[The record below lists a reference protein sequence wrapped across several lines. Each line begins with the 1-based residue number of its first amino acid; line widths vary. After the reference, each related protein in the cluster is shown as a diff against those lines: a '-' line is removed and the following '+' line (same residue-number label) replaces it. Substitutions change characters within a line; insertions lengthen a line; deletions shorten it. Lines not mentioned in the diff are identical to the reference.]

1 MAYLAP
7 IHKPSSIR
15 HAVKLNLLDPDE
27 SCLVVAKANKIEIW
41 AFSGQGLELC
51 FSDSFYGRVS
61 MLAKI
66 RPIGSTTD
74 HLFIGTL
81 RFSYFTV
88 AWNSEL
94 KKLETVNLFENL
106 SDSHMRESQSRDG
119 CLVDPTGQYV
129 MLELFEGVIN
139 LIKVTKPRKGRGD
152 DYLDKAEQIRLSEL
166 KVRAS
171 TFLFTETKQPK
182 IALLYSEG
190 KDGNVRLVTYQ
201 IVDDKGHY
209 SSFNPKKDR
218 ENELD
223 GLDFS
228 CSHLIPV
235 PKGDRGQKRYMVR
248 NSAVPK
254 ALLGGIIVVS
264 ESNMTYL
271 DDESNAVI
279 KYNLEEP
286 SIFVAWEKLD
296 GLNYLLADEYARLF
310 ALTILVDGPEVV
322 GMKIRKLG
330 KTTKASLM
338 VLLSEGLVFIASHEG
353 DSQLVKVDLNSEH
366 EAIVLIQTF
375 PNIGPILDF
384 AVMDIGGLEGENKL
398 NDYSSGQV
406 QLVTGSGANDCGSV
420 RSVRSGVGLEDEGI
434 LENLQGVTGIFSLKS
449 HQESRIMD
457 ILMISMP
464 VETRVFEFS
473 SEGSI
478 EEAHYFKDFNLE
490 ETTLLAMNTING
502 QELQVTPSS
511 VILAGEASK
520 RLKSAEWRP
529 PEGQQITAVSGNFE
543 NLLLALNGTILVSLD
558 IRYELHEVATREIS
572 SGDQVACI
580 FVPDQCLG
588 IGVVGFWRSGS
599 ISILDLHNLNL
610 IQSEGL
616 QKNNDASIPRSV
628 ALVQVLPANI
638 SGPTLFVAMEDGI
651 VLTFKVDPSTFRLSG
666 KKSIALGTQQVQ
678 FFILPQ
684 KNGLSNIFATSEHP
698 SLIYGSEGRIIYS
711 AVTAD
716 NVISVCSFDNKV
728 YADTIIVA
736 TEEEVK
742 ISRIDTQRRT
752 HIRTLPMGVTVRRIA
767 YSPKERVLGLGCIKR
782 ELVRNQETVSCSFV
796 IAEDV
801 LFGQVGREFLLDK
814 SEEVI
819 ECVIQSELHT
829 SHTNSLAERFI
840 VGTSFLEN
848 NESNERGRILIFG
861 IDQSR
866 SPYLITSLNLK
877 CACRR
882 VAILNGHIVAALIK
896 TVVIYSYHETTTNS
910 AYLTKICA
918 YRCST
923 CPIDL
928 AINDNIIAVADL
940 QKSLVLLEYQPA
952 KKEGNPDTLVE
963 IARHYHSYWATA
975 VSHLEDSSYLESD
988 QEGNLIILARNMEG
1002 VTLEDR
1008 RRLELTGEFH
1018 LGEMVNRMQKIQ
1030 VKPTFNAVIIPRAFL
1045 ATTEGSIYLLSTIAP
1060 SAQDLLIR
1068 LQSSIAANI
1077 KTLGNIE
1084 FNSYRSFLN
1093 MDREASE
1100 PYRFIDGELIE
1111 RFLDQDENLQ
1121 NEICKGLGPHVED
1134 IRGLVEELKRLH

>member
-1 MAYLAP
+1 M
-7 IHKPSSIR
+7 PSNSSLVASER
-15 HAVKLNLLDPDE
+15 LT
-27 SCLVVAKANKIEIW
+27 CLRKANKIEVW
-41 AFSGQGLELC
+41 NYSGQGLELYY
-51 FSDSFYGRVS
+51 SDTLYGRVS

-66 RPIGSTTD
+66 RPIGSATD

-81 RFSYFTV
+81 RFKYFTV
-88 AWNSEL
+88 AWNND
-94 KKLETVNLFENL
+94 KRKLETINLLENL

-139 LIKVTKPRKGRGD
+139 FIKITKPKKGRGDD

-171 TFLFTETKQPK
+171 TFLFTETQQPK
-182 IALLYSEG
+182 IAFLYTEG

-254 ALLGGIIVVS
+254 ALLGGVIVVS

-271 DDESNAVI
+271 DDESNAVFR
-279 KYNLEEP
+279 YSLEEP

-296 GLNYLLADEYARLF
+296 GLNYLLADDFARLF
-310 ALTILVDGPEVV
+310 VLTILVDGPEVV
-322 GMKIRKLG
+322 GIKMRNLG

-338 VLLSEGLVFIASHEG
+338 VLLRDGLVFIASHEG
-353 DSQLVKVDLNSEH
+353 DSQIIKVDLDPEH
-366 EAIVLIQTF
+366 ESIVLVQTL
-375 PNIGPILDF
+375 PNIAPILDF

-398 NDYSSGQV
+398 NDYSSGQA

-420 RSVRSGVGLEDEGI
+420 RSVRSGVGLEEEGI
-434 LENLQGVTGIFSLKS
+434 LEYIQGVTGVFSLKS
-449 HQESRIMD
+449 HQNSKTVD
-457 ILMISMP
+457 ILMISLP
-464 VETRVFEFS
+464 LETRIFEFG

-478 EEAHYFKDFNLE
+478 EEAHYFKDFNLDE
-490 ETTLLAMNTING
+490 NTLLAMNTING
-502 QELQVTPSS
+502 QELQVTPSMI
-511 VILAGEASK
+511 ILAGEARL
-520 RLKSAEWRP
+520 RLKAAKWKP
-529 PEGQQITAVSGNFE
+529 PEGQRITAVSGNLE
-543 NLLLALNGTILVSLD
+543 NILLALNGTSLVSLD
-558 IRYELHEVATREIS
+558 IRNGLHEIVTREV
-572 SGDQVACI
+572 SGNDQVACI
-580 FVPDQCLG
+580 YVPDHCSG
-588 IGVVGFWRSGS
+588 VGVVGFWRSGS
-599 ISILDLHNLNL
+599 ISILDLHNL
-610 IQSEGL
+610 IVIESEGL
-616 QKNNDASIPRSV
+616 QKNNDASIPRSL
-628 ALVQVLPANI
+628 ALVQVLPENI

-651 VLTFKVDPSTFRLSG
+651 VLTFKVDPSTFSLSG

-684 KNGLSNIFATSEHP
+684 KTGLSNIFATSEHP

-716 NVISVCSFDNKV
+716 NVISVCTFDNKV
-728 YADTIIVA
+728 YADTIVVA
-736 TEEEVK
+736 TEEDVR

-767 YSPKERVLGLGCIKR
+767 YSPKERTLGLGCVKR
-782 ELVRNQETVSCSFV
+782 ELIGNQETIRCSFV
-796 IAEDV
+796 LAEDV
-801 LFGQVGREFLLDK
+801 LFGQTGKEYLLNQ

-819 ECVIQSELHT
+819 ECVIRAELPT
-829 SHTNSLAERFI
+829 TYTDSLVERFI

-848 NESNERGRILIFG
+848 DDTNERGRVLVFG
-861 IDQSR
+861 VDQSK
-866 SPYLITSLNLK
+866 SPYLISSLKLK

-882 VAILNGHIVAALIK
+882 VAILNGHIVAALVK
-896 TVVIYSYHETTTNS
+896 SVVIYSYHETTTNS
-910 AYLTKICA
+910 AYLTKIA
-918 YRCST
+918 GYRCST

-928 AINDNIIAVADL
+928 IVNENIIAVADL
-940 QKSLVLLEYQPA
+940 QKSLVLLEYQSIG
-952 KKEGNPDTLVE
+952 EGKPNTLVE
-963 IARHYHSYWATA
+963 VARHYHSYWATA

-988 QEGNLIILARNMEG
+988 QEGNLIILARNTEG

-1008 RRLELTGEFH
+1008 RRLEITGEFH

-1060 SAQDLLIR
+1060 STQDLLIR
-1068 LQSSIAANI
+1068 LQTSIAANV

-1100 PYRFIDGELIE
+1100 PYRFVDGELIE
-1111 RFLDQDENLQ
+1111 RFLDQDESLQ
-1121 NEICKGLGPHVED
+1121 IEICRGLGPNVED